1 MVFLSLIELKIKEY
15 YRKWGQWIKM
25 SQLESRMLNL
35 ELRVERREREGGT
48 EEEPAKAGVC

>member
-35 ELRVERREREGGT
+35 ELRVETREREGGT
-48 EEEPAKAGVC
+48 EEEPAKAEVC